1 MRFTVVYFIIARW
14 TRDMYTT
21 EICLRKYKTHRI
33 RKKRNIKRIETL
45 ENVSRIRRFRI
56 PFPLEKKTDSSQ
68 VTPLYYLLKRGR
80 IRRNISKI
88 GWISQRNIWISSWKT
103 WCTSMRDPPSE
114 LMNSFAL
121 CTPEP
126 TRIDSISFS
135 ERRDTRSARWIA
147 ITERFTIDDTTR
159 TDFSCVRAGLC
170 TGNTGL
176 AGPCPFVTVSMHFGG
191 RASLQLSH
199 GLTSAHLHSRR
210 RSYIYVYISRHGHPP
225 GSPFPSRLHPRRN
238 IPPRERP
245 RVRREDEGEG
255 RFGTR
260 GAIHHPPLAG
270 TENPFTDPTGTTG
283 RECARAF

>member
-1 MRFTVVYFIIARW
+1 M
-14 TRDMYTT
+14 
-21 EICLRKYKTHRI
+21 
-33 RKKRNIKRIETL
+33 
-45 ENVSRIRRFRI
+45 
-56 PFPLEKKTDSSQ
+56 
-68 VTPLYYLLKRGR
+68 TPLYYLLKRGR

-245 RVRREDEGEG
+245 RVRRKDEGRGGLVHEARFIIPLWPGQKIHSPIPRAQRAGSVLAHFNYPREG
-255 RFGTR
+255 WP
-260 GAIHHPPLAG
+260 AHAVAL
-270 TENPFTDPTGTTG
+270 G
-283 RECARAF
+283 RR

>member
-21 EICLRKYKTHRI
+21 EICLRKYKTQNTKKKKHKTYRNTRKRFENPKISYSISI
-33 RKKRNIKRIETL
+33 RKKNGFVPSDTFILSSETWPYPEEHL
-45 ENVSRIRRFRI
+45 ENRMN
-56 PFPLEKKTDSSQ
+56 FPKK
-68 VTPLYYLLKRGR
+68 YLDPRGKRGAH
-80 IRRNISKI
+80 
-88 GWISQRNIWISSWKT
+88 
-103 WCTSMRDPPSE
+103 SMRDPPSE

-245 RVRREDEGEG
+245 RVRRKDEGEG

>member
-1 MRFTVVYFIIARW
+1 MNFPK
-14 TRDMYTT
+14 
-21 EICLRKYKTHRI
+21 KYLDPRG
-33 RKKRNIKRIETL
+33 
-45 ENVSRIRRFRI
+45 
-56 PFPLEKKTDSSQ
+56 
-68 VTPLYYLLKRGR
+68 KRGAH
-80 IRRNISKI
+80 
-88 GWISQRNIWISSWKT
+88 
-103 WCTSMRDPPSE
+103 SMRDPPSE

-245 RVRREDEGEG
+245 RVRRKDEGEG